1 MPTPPW
7 ASLPSSLKRCP
18 PGQGGTGQGGAGCT
32 AEVRPS
38 PPPLPRAVSEQS
50 RARPGDRGVLRLW
63 QERGPVGAAGEGRR
77 GGASWLGPG
86 WAADPRLSFQKSIRP
101 QVVTTFEL
109 PGCYDMWT
117 VIAPVRKEQVSAPRL
132 ATPSRRCWP
141 APGLWRVPR
150 GRGARDLALCHSG
163 LLLTWRGLGW
173 ESLPSSAF
181 IGGDPQRGGH
191 GARAWCS

>member
-1 MPTPPW
+1 M
-7 ASLPSSLKRCP
+7 
-18 PGQGGTGQGGAGCT
+18 
-32 AEVRPS
+32 
-38 PPPLPRAVSEQS
+38 
-50 RARPGDRGVLRLW
+50 LRLW

-132 ATPSRRCWP
+132 ACFS
-141 APGLWRVPR
+141 
-150 GRGARDLALCHSG
+150 
-163 LLLTWRGLGW
+163 
-173 ESLPSSAF
+173 EIIKFSLHWV
-181 IGGDPQRGGH
+181 GDPQTGK
-191 GARAWCS
+191 